1 MGRKSQHGLPPGIQR
16 DQAGAYWA
24 TLEGED
30 AKRWRERYP
39 GRTLPRRKAETEKA
53 ARQLQRQLVRDLE
66 RGRDPNAK
74 NPTVAEYVKAWI
86 AGKQKL
92 APSTRDRY
100 ETSLR
105 WQIEPLR
112 LGRLRLTQV
121 SYTLVEEWIRDLK
134 VQPHQR
140 YPDRLLDPYT
150 IRNAYALLR
159 AALNTAVQRDELAKN
174 PCKGVELPRPD
185 DAEIMPLDPGQVDT
199 LLTMLDTYVLDKATG
214 KRSPHR
220 NAALYHVAIRCGL
233 RQGEL
238 FGLRW
243 VDIDL
248 NRRTITV
255 AGQVQD
261 RARTRT
267 KTKRSTRTIPI
278 SADTVAALRWH
289 KQNQA
294 EERNVAPEG
303 WNAAR
308 LVFCTENG
316 TPLDPSNANEQLGR
330 FLKKAKLPRIRFHDM
345 RHTYAALSIAA
356 GTDIYTL
363 SRRMGH
369 SSISVTAD
377 RYGHLYAGHTP
388 DIDSLDR
395 LIKKGA

>member
-1 MGRKSQHGLPPGIQR
+1 
-16 DQAGAYWA
+16 
-24 TLEGED
+24 
-30 AKRWRERYP
+30 
-39 GRTLPRRKAETEKA
+39 
-53 ARQLQRQLVRDLE
+53 
-66 RGRDPNAK
+66 
-74 NPTVAEYVKAWI
+74 
-86 AGKQKL
+86 
-92 APSTRDRY
+92 
-100 ETSLR
+100 
-105 WQIEPLR
+105 
-112 LGRLRLTQV
+112 
-121 SYTLVEEWIRDLK
+121 
-134 VQPHQR
+134 
-140 YPDRLLDPYT
+140 
-150 IRNAYALLR
+150 
-159 AALNTAVQRDELAKN
+159 
-174 PCKGVELPRPD
+174 
-185 DAEIMPLDPGQVDT
+185 
-199 LLTMLDTYVLDKATG
+199 MLDSYELNKASG
-214 KRSPHR
+214 SMRPHR

-261 RARTRT
+261 GTRTRT
-267 KTKRSTRTIPI
+267 KTKHSARTLPI

-289 KQNQA
+289 KQNQS
-294 EERNVAPEG
+294 EERSISLEG
-303 WNAAR
+303 WNAER
-308 LVFCTENG
+308 LVFCSENG
-316 TPLDPSNANEQLGR
+316 TPLDSSNANQQLER
-330 FLKKAKLPRIRFHDM
+330 FLKKAKVPRIRFHDM